1 MHSSFLKPRYNSHCF
16 ADLPATIT
24 YLLTG
29 QGQPALAPEVL
40 GRFKKRYDTV
50 IFFFIDG
57 FGWRFYEQ
65 FKAHPALALLA
76 ANGHVS
82 QLTSQFPSTTAAHVT
97 TIHTGLPV
105 GQNGVHEWFYY
116 EPQLDEL
123 IAPLLFSFA
132 GTYKRETLRSTN
144 VTAASLYPPT
154 TLYQQL
160 AAHSIQSTILQH
172 RDYTPSTYS
181 DYIFRGATVQ
191 PYRTLT
197 EALVNLRLRLARQ
210 QSPSYYFLYFDQID
224 TIGHNDGP
232 SSPHFAA
239 EVDSFL
245 TILDRQFLQ
254 PLDGQLKNTLLM
266 LTADH
271 GQVEVDPATTIYL
284 NLRSKFN
291 GLQKFLK
298 SNHKGDLLV
307 PAGSARDLFLYIH
320 DDQIEAAQTFFANRL
335 EGQADVVKV
344 ADLITQ
350 GYFGP
355 LPLSP
360 AFLARVG
367 NLVILPYAGESVW
380 WYEADKYEQRFFG
393 HHGGLTPQEMEIP
406 LIFFDFS

>member
-1 MHSSFLKPRYNSHCF
+1 MNPTFFKPRYNSHCF

-24 YLLTG
+24 HLLTG
-29 QGQPALAPEVL
+29 QGQPALAPDVL
-40 GRFKKRYDTV
+40 GPFAKRYDTV
-50 IFFFIDG
+50 IFLFIDG

-65 FKAHPALALLA
+65 FKAHPALTHLA

-144 VTAASLYPPT
+144 VTAASLYPAT

-160 AAHSIQSTILQH
+160 AAHGIQSTIWQH

-197 EALVNLRLRLARQ
+197 EALVNLRLRLARLE
-210 QSPSYYFLYFDQID
+210 SPSYYFLYFDQID

-254 PLDGQLKNTLLM
+254 PLHGQLKNTLLM

-344 ADLITQ
+344 ADLIAG

-406 LIFFDFS
+406 LILFDF